1 MFEDLGGHDDNPSGG
16 AMMNPTDLQAF
27 LTSVRKANFID
38 YLDPMG
44 ETAQQALDRRIKWAN
59 RNQRDPSHGDEAE
72 FLLRNTDAL
81 RQVVLDELLN
91 DDEGWVEEADAGTG
105 WGQPTPYGSSRREDK
120 ITSLDMADLP
130 ATDAGTDEDPSSGGI
145 MRMDDV
151 SVPPAT
157 TRTETPDELP
167 EDLVRDIWNKNA
179 PDGSPPAEEEWPEQ
193 DTDPKASPAGVDSDV
208 PEIDVAAVEIPA
220 VRGASVGFSAEKRDE
235 GDSSWAHGWND
246 TPAPAQRSEEPPP
259 SEDAKWVT
267 HEENEPE
274 PTPLPAPRSAP
285 ALIATPPSLE
295 VPKPKTALSI
305 RASQN
310 RPKAAPLPSGSRSGL
325 LIVVI
330 LLLVSAAGGAAWWL
344 LAGPGAAAPELTA
357 TDPKPAPEEPAPAPE
372 PEPVPEP
379 DEIPEPEPADAG
391 DDDDVALAAT
401 PAPAPA
407 PRPTPASAPV
417 AAPAPAPAPAPQPK
431 PVAAPAPQ
439 PEPEPDAPEA
449 PPMLTGSWAGIA
461 ANQNFELTIE
471 SQIARSF
478 SGQAQLMNDSGEY
491 ESFSILGKV
500 EVGGAFS
507 FSQKGGGAQ
516 FKGQAKGVRL
526 SGTVTLADGTA
537 GKFSLIGS

>member
-1 MFEDLGGHDDNPSGG
+1 MDP
-16 AMMNPTDLQAF
+16 AVLQAF
-27 LTSVRKANFID
+27 LASVRKANFID

-44 ETAQQALDRRIKWAN
+44 ETAQQALDRRIKWASRN
-59 RNQRDPSHGDEAE
+59 RRDPSHGDEAE
-72 FLLRNTDAL
+72 FLLQYQDGL

-91 DDEGWVEEADAGTG
+91 DDEGWVEDTDAGTG

-120 ITSLDMADLP
+120 VTSLDVDDLEADP
-130 ATDAGTDEDPSSGGI
+130 TSTEEPHEGAAI
-145 MRMDDV
+145 MRMEDV
-151 SVPPAT
+151 SVPPAK

-179 PDGSPPAEEEWPEQ
+179 PEGSPSATEEWPEQ
-193 DTDPKASPAGVDSDV
+193 DTDPNLSAD
-208 PEIDVAAVEIPA
+208 PEPEVAPITDLHVEVPA
-220 VRGASVGFSAEKRDE
+220 VRRSAVGFSAEQRDE

-246 TPAPAQRSEEPPP
+246 TPAPAERAEEPPP
-259 SEDAKWVT
+259 PSQTSWVT
-267 HEENEPE
+267 HDEDEENEPE
-274 PTPLPAPRSAP
+274 PTPLPAPRTAP
-285 ALIATPPSLE
+285 ALIATPPNLD

-310 RPKAAPLPSGSRSGL
+310 RPKTAASPAGGRGRIIGL
-325 LIVVI
+325 LILI
-330 LLLVSAAGGAAWWL
+330 LLVAGGGGAGWWF
-344 LAGPGAAAPELTA
+344 LAGPGATPTTPTDAEPVPVPEA
-357 TDPKPAPEEPAPAPE
+357 PAPAPE
-372 PEPVPEP
+372 PAPEP
-379 DEIPEPEPADAG
+379 DVVPEPEPVEGDG
-391 DDDDVALAAT
+391 DDDDAAVAAAPEPT
-401 PAPAPA
+401 PEPAPQVRPAPRPAPAPA
-407 PRPTPASAPV
+407 PAPV
-417 AAPAPAPAPAPQPK
+417 AAPAPAPAPAP
-431 PVAAPAPQ
+431 VAAPAPE

-449 PPMLTGSWAGIA
+449 PPMLTGTWAGIA
-461 ANQNFELTIE
+461 ANRNFELKIE

-478 SGQAQLMNDSGEY
+478 SGQAQLMNDAGEY